1 MLKKMPCNRYKL
13 KCCVRGDQAVGVWL
27 FRWLWGVCASSGLG
41 SAPSCKGLWEMAC
54 TAQGSRAGN
63 TSQGQQDPR
72 GASSYPS
79 WKAPTVF
86 FPLSSL
92 GAVRCFM
99 DLSQLCQGFSTSL
112 IRLKKF
118 TICTNTINL
127 RKGLCSDQPQCEWF
141 LHLAY
146 SDKQVEE
153 K

>member
-1 MLKKMPCNRYKL
+1 MLEKNALQFPNGYNL

-27 FRWLWGVCASSGLG
+27 FTWLWGVCASSGLG
-41 SAPSCKGLWEMAC
+41 SAPSCKGLWEMAW

-72 GASSYPS
+72 RASSYPS
-79 WKAPTVF
+79 WEIPTVS

-92 GAVRCFM
+92 GADKRFL

-118 TICTNTINL
+118 TNTINL
-127 RKGLCSDQPQCEWF
+127 SKGLCADQPQCKWF
-141 LHLAY
+141 VQFGL
-146 SDKQVEE
+146 QC
-153 K
+153 